1 LLTGG
6 ETAKERGTVRDA
18 WKSGIE
24 WYIYYTNRERKA
36 KLAQVIMEI
45 KRQLDDIKTVGD
57 LGRHYTGEHHL
68 VHQAVEKL
76 YPKEWW
82 LDTHQA
88 EDVAY
93 GLRCIELATGRPID
107 LTRGTPSRWVVETVA

>member
-1 LLTGG
+1 MEERHRVVYLLL
-6 ETAKERGTVRDA
+6 
-18 WKSGIE
+18 KSG
-24 WYIYYTNRERKA
+24 
-36 KLAQVIMEI
+36 AQGQA
-45 KRQLDDIKTVGD
+45 RACDHGDQAPLDDIKTVGD

-93 GLRCIELATGRPID
+93 GLRCIELATGRP
-107 LTRGTPSRWVVETVA
+107 RRPHAGTPSRWVVETVA